1 MGEIVSPLDI
11 CRLAV
16 ERGAGVGAAIEAYAE
31 VGRTVTIKAYR
42 GEAESVSVAEPRGLG
57 IRAVAGGRVG
67 YAFTSD
73 LGPSG
78 VERVLREAVANS
90 RVAES
95 DPCVAL
101 PPGEDLEYPLASDL
115 WSPAVASW
123 SLEKKTELALRA
135 EQAALALP
143 QIEAV
148 EESVYADEESHTAV
162 VSSEGIQV
170 ESIRSSAYVWVLA
183 HATCGTERQSGL
195 GFDAGRGPDDLKPE
209 EAGAEAAQ
217 KARALL
223 GARPCATGTYKV
235 VLDREVAAALLS
247 YLAQA
252 LTAEAVQK
260 GRSVFAGRLGEQ
272 LGSSHVTLV
281 DDGLAPGGLASN
293 PFDGEGLPRG
303 RTVLVSHG
311 SLRSYLYDS
320 YTARKGGL
328 AELRVGNARRASY
341 RVPPRVG
348 PSNLVLEGG
357 SGTLEDLLARVG
369 EGLYVDS
376 ATGLHS
382 GVNPIS
388 GEISIG
394 VTGRLIRGGALSQPV
409 REVTIATDFVSLLA
423 GIEDLAADGRW
434 IPLHGSVYTPSLAV
448 SGVAV
453 AGR

>member
-1 MGEIVSPLDI
+1 MAGSLSPLAV

-16 ERGAGVGAAIEAYAE
+16 ERGALLGAAIEAYAE
-31 VGRTVTIKAYR
+31 VGRTVTVKAYR
-42 GEAESVSVAEPRGLG
+42 GAVESMRVAEPRGLG
-57 IRAVAGGRVG
+57 IRAVAEGRVG

-73 LGPSG
+73 LTLAG
-78 VERVLREAVANS
+78 VDRVLRDAVANS
-90 RVAES
+90 RVVGY
-95 DPCVAL
+95 DPYVAL
-101 PPGEDLEYPLASDL
+101 PQGWHLEYPVVSGL

-123 SLEKKTELALRA
+123 SLEKKTELALAA

-143 QIEAV
+143 EVGAV

-162 VSSEGIQV
+162 VSSEGIEA
-170 ESIRSSAYVWVLA
+170 ESVRSSAYIWVLA
-183 HATCGTERQSGL
+183 HADSGSDRQSGL
-195 GFDAGRGPDDLKPE
+195 GFDAGRGPEDLKPE
-209 EAGAEAAQ
+209 AAGAEAAL

-223 GARPCATGTYKV
+223 GARPCATGTYNV
-235 VLDREVAAALLS
+235 VLDREVTAALLS
-247 YLAQA
+247 YLVQA

-260 GRSVFAGRLGEQ
+260 GKSLFAGRLGEQ
-272 LGSSHVTLV
+272 LGSARLTLV
-281 DDGLAPGGLASN
+281 DDGLASGGLASN

-303 RTVLVSHG
+303 RTVLFSQG
-311 SLRSYLYDS
+311 SLVSYLYDS

-328 AELRVGNARRASY
+328 PELRVGSARRASY

-348 PSNLVLEGG
+348 PSNLVLEEG
-357 SGTLEDLLARVG
+357 SGTLEDLVGRVG

-394 VTGRLIRGGALSQPV
+394 VTGRLIKGGALSQPV

-448 SGVAV
+448 AGVAV
-453 AGR
+453 AGS